1 MAEINKE
8 KKLEVSV
15 IIPCLNEEDAIG
27 ICIDKVQE
35 VFERESIA
43 GEIIVVDNG
52 STDKSIEIAESK
64 RVKVEYQPVKGY
76 GSAYL
81 KGIESAK
88 GQVVA
93 MGDGDNTYD
102 FLQLKD
108 LLDSINEG
116 NDFVVGS
123 RFKGSILKGA
133 MPFLNRYIGNPVLTG
148 FLNLFYKADIS
159 DAHSGFRAV
168 KKDILKR
175 LELRT
180 TGMEFASEM
189 IVKALKEGIRIK
201 EVPIT
206 YSPRKGESKL
216 SPLSDA
222 WRHMRFMLLFSPDWL
237 FMIPGLTLFLCGIS
251 ALIVTGSGWFS
262 LFGHRF
268 DIHAMVFFTFF
279 SLAGFQIIN
288 LGLFAKT
295 YSFIEGFDKEN
306 RLLTVFYRNFN
317 LEKGIIIGSSFLG
330 IGSVSGIY
338 IVSKW
343 IKTGFGPLSELK
355 LSLLFLLFMVIGLQI
370 IFSSFF
376 LSLLGLSRNGKSL
389 NHK

>member
-1 MAEINKE
+1 MEQNNNI
-8 KKLEVSV
+8 EVSV
-15 IIPCLNEEDAIG
+15 IIPCLNEEDSIG
-27 ICIDKVQE
+27 ICIDKVRE
-35 VFERESIA
+35 VFGKEGIK

-52 STDKSIEIAESK
+52 STDTSAEIAESK
-64 RVKVEYQPVKGY
+64 RVKVEHQQVKGY

-81 KGIESAK
+81 KGIESAQGK
-88 GQVVA
+88 IIV
-93 MGDGDNTYD
+93 MGDGDDSYD
-102 FLQLKD
+102 FRQMKY

-116 NDFVVGS
+116 NGFVVGS

-148 FLNLFYKADIS
+148 FLNLFYKANIS

-189 IVKALKEGIRIK
+189 IVKALKEGIKIK

-206 YSPRKGESKL
+206 YSSRKGESKL
-216 SPLSDA
+216 NPLSDA

-237 FMIPGLTLFLCGIS
+237 FMVPGLTLFLGGAS
-251 ALIVTGSGWFS
+251 ALVVTGAGWFS

-279 SLAGFQIIN
+279 ALAGFQIVN

-295 YSFIEGFDKEN
+295 YSLIEGFDKGN
-306 RLLTVFYRNFN
+306 KLLALFYRNFN
-317 LEKGIIIGSSFLG
+317 LEKGIIIGLCFLG
-330 IGSVSGIY
+330 IGSISGIY

-343 IKTGFGPLSELK
+343 IETGFGSLNELK
-355 LSLLFLLFMVIGLQI
+355 LSLLFLLFMVVGLQI

-376 LSLLGLSRNGKSL
+376 LSLLGLSKNGKSL
-389 NHK
+389 SHK